1 MSRLLNPDSP
11 YGPRS
16 DADFLAEM
24 NALTRAHIEG
34 CPEYASIWPDFDRA
48 ENLTEL
54 PWLHVGLF
62 KHIEFKT
69 SGEGIRHERTLKSS
83 ATSSGVSSLVALDRA
98 SSELQSASTLAIFR
112 NFVGDAIR
120 PLLVLDSSRSLLT
133 RGEVSARIAA
143 ALSLRPLA
151 SEIHFLLDDAEDP
164 GSMKWDSLAEQLRNH
179 DDLLVYGFTW
189 ILWLAWGNANVP
201 DEIRELLAGKR
212 IHFVHSGGWKK
223 LEDIQVDRRRFDD
236 SLLCGLHPDARVID
250 FYGLVEQ
257 VGIIYPLCDA
267 GFRHAPAWADLLVRD
282 PWTLDSLVGEPGQ
295 LQLMNTLAMGAPY
308 HNVLTEDVGRIVTGD
323 CPCGRAG
330 KRFELLGRIPK
341 AEVRGCANV

>member
-1 MSRLLNPDSP
+1 MSRLLNPDRP

-48 ENLTEL
+48 ESLADL

-83 ATSSGVSSLVALDRA
+83 ATSSGIASLVTLDRA
-98 SSELQSASTLAIFR
+98 SSELQSASTLAIFK
-112 NFVGDAIR
+112 NFVGENIR

-151 SEIHFLLDDAEDP
+151 SEIHFLLNDAEDP
-164 GSMKWDSLAEQLRNH
+164 GSMKWDALAEQLRHH
-179 DDLLVYGFTW
+179 DELLVYGFTW
-189 ILWLAWGNANVP
+189 ILWLAWGHASLP

-212 IHFVHSGGWKK
+212 VHFVHSGGWKK
-223 LEDIQVDRRRFDD
+223 LEEIQVDQQRFDG
-236 SLLCGLHPDARVID
+236 SLLSGLHPDSRVID

-257 VGIIYPLCDA
+257 VGIIYPLCEA
-267 GFRHAPAWADLLVRD
+267 GYRHAPAWADLLVRN
-282 PWTLDSLVGEPGQ
+282 PWTLESLVGQSGQ
-295 LQLMNTLAMGAPY
+295 LQLMNTLARGAPY
-308 HNVLTEDVGRIVTGD
+308 HNVLTEDLGRIVPGD

-330 KRFELLGRIPK
+330 KRFELLGRVPK